1 MNIVKRDGRIEEFNI
16 EKIHDVLFWAT
27 EGING
32 ATVSD
37 IEIKIA
43 PQIYDGISSQAIHQI
58 LVQGCA
64 DMITEKTPNY
74 QYAAANLL
82 NFYLR
87 KEVFGTSDNL
97 PPLLDVIKS
106 NVEHDIYDKEI
117 FEHYSDA
124 EIQKLDNV
132 IKHRRDYNFVYAGL
146 QQLIDKYLLKDR
158 STSRIYETPQYMFL
172 LICMTLLAKEEDK
185 LRRLRLIKDL
195 YNDLSTFKISLPTP
209 IMCGVRTP
217 SRQYSSCTLIDVGDN
232 LPSIFHSN
240 IAVGMYTANRAGIGL
255 NFGEIRG
262 VGSKIRNGEVV
273 HTGVIPFLKMYESTT
288 KSCTQNGVR
297 GGSSTTH
304 FPFWHKEIEDILVLK
319 NNRGTNDNR
328 VRKMDY
334 SIQFCRLFYRRFV
347 DDDKITLFSPHEV
360 QDLYDAFGCDND
372 KFEELYEKYERSR
385 SVWRKTVKA
394 RELFNAFCQER
405 IGTGRIYVMNIDH
418 CNDHSS
424 FKDKIKMSNLCQE
437 ITLPTTPL
445 SHIDDNCNTDA
456 EIALCVLSAINVGA
470 IKKLEE
476 LRSICENTARALDWV
491 IDRQSYPVGASMKM
505 LKRRSIGVGIT
516 NLAYYLAKH
525 GVKYSDPEACNIVD
539 ELMEH
544 IQYYMITASIKLAR
558 EKGRCEWFDRTKY
571 ADGVLPI
578 DTYNKN
584 IDHLVTRKLKFDWER
599 LRASVLKHGMRNSTL
614 TALMPCESS
623 SLVTNSTNGIEP
635 PRGLLTIK
643 KSKQGLLPQVVPDIH
658 NLRNKYTLA
667 FSMENNTGY
676 TNIAAVIQK
685 YTDQAISANHYYN
698 FAKYETGNLPISE
711 VAHDLLY
718 SYKMGLKTLYYAN
731 TDDGKTDRHVEED
744 TSCVDGACKVLLI

>member
-1 MNIVKRDGRIEEFNI
+1 MKVVKRDGRIEDFDN

-27 EGING
+27 ENIKGV
-32 ATVSD
+32 TVSD
-37 IEIKIA
+37 IEIKVA
-43 PQIYDGISSQAIHQI
+43 PQFHDEITSENIHKI

-74 QYAAANLL
+74 QYVAANLL

-87 KEVFGTSDNL
+87 KEVFNTSDNMPSL
-97 PPLLDVIKS
+97 YDVIIK
-106 NVEHDIYDKEI
+106 NIEDDIYDKQILEVYTKEEI
-117 FEHYSDA
+117 R
-124 EIQKLDNV
+124 KLDNI
-132 IKHRRDYNFVYAGL
+132 IKHKRDYDFVYAGL

-158 STSRIYETPQYMFL
+158 SIGTIHETPQFMYM
-172 LICMTLLAKEEDK
+172 LICMTLLGRIGDK
-185 LRRLRLIKDL
+185 IRRRRLIKEL

-240 IAVGMYTANRAGIGL
+240 TAVGYYTANRAGIGL

-304 FPFWHKEIEDILVLK
+304 FPFWHKEIQEILVLK
-319 NNRGTNDNR
+319 NNRGTDDNR

-347 DDDKITLFSPHEV
+347 EDKYVTLFSPHEV
-360 QDLYDAFGCDND
+360 QDLYEAFGYNND
-372 KFEELYEKYERSR
+372 KFEELYEHYERSR
-385 SVWRKTVKA
+385 SIWKKRIKA
-394 RELFNAFCQER
+394 RNLFNQFCKER
-405 IGTGRIYVMNIDH
+405 IETGRMYVMNIDH

-445 SHIDDNCNTDA
+445 KHIDDNCDTDA
-456 EIALCVLSAINVGA
+456 EIALCVLSAINIGA
-470 IKKLEE
+470 VKLEQ
-476 LRSICENTARALDWV
+476 LKYVCMNIVRALDAV
-491 IDRQSYPVGASMKM
+491 IEYQSYPVGASMKM

-516 NLAYYLAKH
+516 NLAYYLAKN
-525 GVKYSDPEACNIVD
+525 GVRYNDIEAYNIVD

-544 IQYYMITASIKLAR
+544 IQFYMIKASVRLAK
-558 EKGRCEWFDRTKY
+558 ELGPCEWFNNTKY
-571 ADGVLPI
+571 SIGLLPI

-584 IDHLVTRKLKFDWER
+584 VDKLVTRKLSLPWEK
-599 LRASVLKHGMRNSTL
+599 LRKEIKKHGMRNSTL

-635 PRGLLTIK
+635 PRGLLSVK
-643 KSKQGLLPQVVPDIH
+643 KSKQGLLPQVVPDVH

-667 FSMENNTGY
+667 YEMEDNKGY
-676 TNIAAVIQK
+676 TNITAIIQK
-685 YTDQAISANHYYN
+685 YIDQAISANHYYN
-698 FAKYETGNLPISE
+698 FSKYESGNLPMSE
-711 VAHDLLY
+711 IAHDLLY
-718 SYKMGLKTLYYAN
+718 SYKMGVKTLYYAN
-731 TDDGKTDRHVEED
+731 TDDGKTDEAEV
-744 TSCVDGACKVLLI
+744 CQGGACSI

>member
-27 EGING
+27 EGIKG

-43 PQIYDGISSQAIHQI
+43 PQIYDGISSQEIHQI

-97 PPLLDVIKS
+97 PPLMDVIKT
-106 NVEHDIYDKEI
+106 NIEHDVYDKEI
-117 FEHYSDA
+117 FDYYSEA
-124 EIQKLDNV
+124 EIKKLDNV
-132 IKHRRDYNFVYAGL
+132 VKHKRDYNFVYAGL

-158 STSRIYETPQYMFL
+158 STNRIYETPQYMYL

-217 SRQYSSCTLIDVGDN
+217 SRQYSSCTLIDIGDN

-240 IAVGMYTANRAGIGL
+240 TAVGIYTANRAGIGL
-255 NFGEIRG
+255 NFGQIRG

-319 NNRGTNDNR
+319 NNRGTDDNR

-347 DDDKITLFSPHEV
+347 EDGKIALFSPHEV
-360 QDLYDAFGCDND
+360 PDLYEAFGCDND

-385 SVWRKTVKA
+385 SIWKKQLKA
-394 RELFNAFCQER
+394 REFFNAFCQER
-405 IGTGRIYVMNIDH
+405 IGTGRMYVMNIDH

-424 FKDKIKMSNLCQE
+424 FKDKVKMSNLCQE

-445 SHIDDNCNTDA
+445 NHIDDNCNTDA

-476 LRSICENTARALDWV
+476 LRNICQNIVRALDWV

-525 GVKYSDPEACNIVD
+525 GVTYSDPEACNLVD

-544 IQYYMITASIKLAR
+544 IQYYMITASVKLAR

-584 IDHLVTRKLKFDWER
+584 IDQLVTRELKFDWER

-635 PRGLLTIK
+635 PRGLLTVK
-643 KSKQGLLPQVVPDIH
+643 KSKQGLLPQVVPDIY
-658 NLRNKYTLA
+658 NLRTKYTLA
-667 FSMENNTGY
+667 FNMTDNKGY

-698 FAKYETGNLPISE
+698 FARYETGNLPISE

-731 TDDGKTDRHVEED
+731 TDDGKTDRHVEEE
-744 TSCVDGACKVLLI
+744 TSCVDGACKL

>member
-1 MNIVKRDGRIEEFNI
+1 MNVTKRDGRVEYFDI
-16 EKIHDVLFWAT
+16 EKIHEVLFWST
-27 EGING
+27 EGIKG

-37 IEIKIA
+37 IEIKVGA
-43 PQIYDGISSQAIHQI
+43 QFYDGIPSQEIHQI
-58 LVQGCA
+58 LIQGSA

-74 QYAAANLL
+74 QYVAANLL

-87 KEVFGTSDNL
+87 KEVFGTSDNM
-97 PPLLDVIKS
+97 PTLLEVIKT
-106 NVEHDIYDKEI
+106 NIEDNIYDSEI
-117 FEHYSDA
+117 LEHYSQA
-124 EIQKLDNV
+124 EIKRLDNI
-132 IKHRRDYNFVYAGL
+132 IKHKRDYDFAYAGL

-158 STSRIYETPQYMFL
+158 SNNKTYETPQYMYM
-172 LICMTLLAKEEDK
+172 LICMTLLAKEKDK
-185 LRRLRLIKDL
+185 IRRRTQIKDL

-240 IAVGMYTANRAGIGL
+240 TAVGYYTANRAGIGL

-319 NNRGTNDNR
+319 NNRGTDDNR

-347 DDDKITLFSPHEV
+347 EDGYITLFSPHEV
-360 QDLYDAFGCDND
+360 QDLYGWFGYNND
-372 KFEELYEKYERSR
+372 EFEKLYEQYERSR
-385 SVWRKTVKA
+385 SIWKKRIKA
-394 RELFNAFCQER
+394 RTFFNAFCKER
-405 IGTGRIYVMNIDH
+405 IETGRIYVMNIDH

-424 FKDKIKMSNLCQE
+424 FTDKIKMSNLCQE

-445 SHIDDNCNTDA
+445 NHIDDNCSTDA

-470 IKKLEE
+470 IKLSE
-476 LRSICENTARALDWV
+476 LRHICMNIVRALDSV
-491 IDRQSYPVGASMKM
+491 IEYQIYPVGASMKM

-516 NLAYYLAKH
+516 NLAYYLAKN
-525 GVKYSDPEACNIVD
+525 GVTYDDKQACNIVD
-539 ELMEH
+539 ELMEN
-544 IQYYMITASIKLAR
+544 IQYNLITASIQLAK
-558 EKGRCEWFDRTKY
+558 EKGKCEWFHRTKY
-571 ADGVLPI
+571 SKGILPI
-578 DTYNKN
+578 DTYSKSV
-584 IDHLVTRKLKFDWER
+584 DKLVTRKSKLNWDK
-599 LRASVLKHGMRNSTL
+599 LRKDIEKYGMRNSTL

-623 SLVTNSTNGIEP
+623 ALVTNSTNGIEP
-635 PRGLLTIK
+635 PRGLLSIK

-667 FSMENNTGY
+667 YEMKSNKGY
-676 TNIAAVIQK
+676 TDIVAVIQK
-685 YTDQAISANHYYN
+685 YVDQSISANHYYT
-698 FAKYETGNLPISE
+698 FAKYKDSNLPIFE
-711 VAHDLLY
+711 IAHDLLY
-718 SYKMGLKTLYYAN
+718 AYKMGVKTLYYAN
-731 TDDGKTDRHVEED
+731 TDDGKTDEVE
-744 TSCVDGACKVLLI
+744 SCETGACSI